1 MRLARKPMNPFKK
14 VLVIVLILCSCNTS
28 KKLYSTNQSFFESD
42 IGRFSKNGFVDYVSN
57 ETFHEFSKFLTEKHN
72 AQEIRLMLFIVTDS
86 LYFCEFYTYRDE
98 VKCLV
103 LDENKNVFFEDSIG
117 IDY

>member
-1 MRLARKPMNPFKK
+1 MNRIIYLSIALLF
-14 VLVIVLILCSCNTS
+14 LVSCNAS

-86 LYFCEFYTYRDE
+86 LYFCEFYTFRDE

-103 LDENKNVFFEDSIG
+103 LDENKNIYFEDSIG
-117 IDY
+117 FDY